1 MCMPSSTVPGVVT
14 NRSPLCT
21 LNCVPAGTPV
31 QAVDGNAAHRPPPT
45 GCGAGGGLGVL
56 PGLLPGT
63 DEGGA
68 VVVVVGAAESVV
80 VVGKSSWFG
89 PGSMPVLRAP
99 QPAIPRL
106 PSSMAVATL
115 TTRSVFEG
123 RRDHATFRRPF

>member
-1 MCMPSSTVPGVVT
+1 MPSSTVPGAVT

-31 QAVDGNAAHRPPPT
+31 QAADGNPAHLPPPT
-45 GCGAGGGLGVL
+45 GCGAGGAFGVV

-63 DEGGA
+63 EDEGGA
-68 VVVVVGAAESVV
+68 VVVVGAVESDVV

-99 QPAIPRL
+99 QPAI
-106 PSSMAVATL
+106 A
-115 TTRSVFEG
+115 
-123 RRDHATFRRPF
+123 